1 MTTAINC
8 SGAQRGFSMIETL
21 IAVLILAVGLLGVA
35 GLQTAN
41 LKNSQSAH
49 QRTMAVLL
57 SSNMAE
63 RIRANATLAA
73 TGAFTMAKTCS
84 AYSAG
89 GSVQNVERANWIGEI
104 RLAFGDRN
112 TSCGEITYNGGTR
125 TYTVIVSWDDS
136 RALGGNNAM
145 SLRQQVRI

>member
-1 MTTAINC
+1 MTTGLSC
-8 SGAQRGFSMIETL
+8 RCAQRGFSMIETL

-49 QRTMAVLL
+49 QRTMAVMLT
-57 SSNMAE
+57 SNMAE
-63 RIRANATLAA
+63 RIRANAALAA
-73 TGAFTMAKTCS
+73 TGVYAMAKTC
-84 AYSAG
+84 AVYNAA
-89 GSVQNVERANWIGEI
+89 GSVQNVERSNWMDEI
-104 RLAFGDRN
+104 LLAFGDRD